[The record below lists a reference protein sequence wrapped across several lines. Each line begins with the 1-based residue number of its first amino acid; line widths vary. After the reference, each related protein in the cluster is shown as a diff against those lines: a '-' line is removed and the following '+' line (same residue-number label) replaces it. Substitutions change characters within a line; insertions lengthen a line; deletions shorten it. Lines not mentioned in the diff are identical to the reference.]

1 MKLLKEIVCAVAM
14 LPFAG
19 CGYTEFIAFSVEN
32 KCDKPVTV
40 ECRYKQELLPSD
52 SVIVHKVY
60 DLPRQLDDIPEWV
73 LVYYGIPSEVGRAEI
88 RPEIY
93 AGEIR
98 VEGDVVRYV
107 VEPQRSVCMNV
118 KRKYVLNNRNVK
130 MIAGSLSG
138 ISVKAG
144 GKVVVYSGGDAIKD
158 LLLDGNDCDFVLLR
172 IEEVYNH
179 RYYW

>member
-14 LPFAG
+14 LPFTG
-19 CGYTEFIAFSVEN
+19 CGYTEFIAISVEN
-32 KCDKPVTV
+32 KCDEPVTV
-40 ECRYKQELLPSD
+40 ECRYKQELLPRD
-52 SVIVHKVY
+52 SVIVHKVF
-60 DLPRQLDDIPEWV
+60 DLPRQLDAIPEWV

-93 AGEIR
+93 AGEIS
-98 VEGDVVRYV
+98 VEGNVVRYV
-107 VEPQRSVCMNV
+107 VEPERSVCMNV
-118 KRKYVLNNRNVK
+118 KRKYVLNKRNVK

-138 ISVKAG
+138 ISVNAG
-144 GKVVVYSGGDAIKD
+144 GKVTVYSGVDTIKD
-158 LLLDGNDCDFVLLR
+158 LLMDGNDCDSVCLR